1 MISIRWAQDRPS
13 SSESDMTVIPKSLEH
28 QLKNLKLEIQK
39 LEDKVEQLQ
48 ENNQNQEIVI
58 SQLKTVNETTQSQ
71 LTELVKDLQVQ
82 RSRNDELEE
91 RFNALKRKSFFTIV
105 NIFDFSS
112 KRSSYFNQ
120 HRFWSY

>member
-1 MISIRWAQDRPS
+1 MVSIRWAQDRPS

-82 RSRNDELEE
+82 KSRNDELEE

-105 NIFDFSS
+105 NIVDFSS
-112 KRSSYFNQ
+112 KRSRYFN
-120 HRFWSY
+120 